1 MTTTKHDHC
10 NLYHGSYLAY
20 FIQNII
26 ETNNARKF
34 PIYVQFMFKSFK
46 DVDEERDS
54 TNIFVNSDTMI
65 KVLYI
70 HF

>member
-10 NLYHGSYLAY
+10 NLYHGSYLVY

-26 ETNNARKF
+26 ETNIARKF
-34 PIYVQFMFKSFK
+34 PISVQLMFKSFK
-46 DVDEERDS
+46 DVDEERES